1 MSKGPSIYYLIEKNL
16 LIITRKCLKLSKIMK
31 LCLINSFKLTHMKTE
46 KMSHGFHQY
55 RQNYFGG

>member
-31 LCLINSFKLTHMKTE
+31 LCLINSFKTDTHE
-46 KMSHGFHQY
+46 
-55 RQNYFGG
+55 N